1 MPFSLLDAES
11 SPLHRLQLISLAL
24 QQSTVE
30 PPLARK
36 LSEARSSPLWLEADL
51 QCWCWPGL
59 PSFSKNS
66 SQLDACSL
74 LHPNSSHALCHRGMC
89 RLCRAAGCTMGLNS
103 LCRRGWG
110 RHTEDNNPCYPGH
123 ALAFCSS
130 VLMKW
135 IFVSMHAQVSVSLS

>member
-1 MPFSLLDAES
+1 MPFTLLDTVS

-36 LSEARSSPLWLEADL
+36 LSEARSSPLRLEVDF

-74 LHPNSSHALCHRGMC
+74 LLHPNSSHALCQGRRAGSAGLPAASWGSTACAGGARGDKLRTTVPATQAM
-89 RLCRAAGCTMGLNS
+89 RLLFAVQS
-103 LCRRGWG
+103 
-110 RHTEDNNPCYPGH
+110 
-123 ALAFCSS
+123 
-130 VLMKW
+130 
-135 IFVSMHAQVSVSLS
+135 